1 MSRFAKFLD
10 KRFKTKEDDLGAP
23 SIIIVEGVEKN
34 VVMSLDRVRMKTAMV
49 KFLIEKMA
57 LSNEM
62 ASKEA
67 DEYVEGKY
75 KVYKEFILN
84 L

>member
-67 DEYVEGKY
+67 DEYVEEKY